1 MVVDPYKI
9 VRYPLVTEKGTNLA
23 EDNKYLFCVDKR
35 TNKSQVKFSIESIY
49 KVTVERINI
58 LNTPRKKKRY
68 RFKIEGY
75 KPGFKKA
82 IVTLKKGDKIAI
94 T

>member
-1 MVVDPYKI
+1 MMIDPYKI
-9 VRYPLVTEKGTNLA
+9 IKYPLVTEKGTNLA
-23 EDNKYLFCVDKR
+23 EDGKYLFCVDKK
-35 TNKSQVKFSIESIY
+35 TNRSQVKFSIESIY
-49 KVTVERINI
+49 KVKVEKINI
-58 LNTPRKKKRY
+58 LNTSKKKKRY